1 MDLNGREVNF
11 MYNVLA
17 SMKVA
22 KLCPDGKLENI
33 EQLFGGTYDDDITN
47 TCKFVIA
54 LNEGYNAMKKS
65 QDPSYDV
72 APLTEEELMLLS
84 NADFIEIQNEA
95 LKAYNEG
102 NKRTVHTKPV
112 QTKGKKTVKAKE

>member
-17 SMKVA
+17 SMKIA

-33 EQLFGGTYDDDITN
+33 EQLFGGTYNDDITN

-54 LNEGYNAMKKS
+54 LNEGY
-65 QDPSYDV
+65 
-72 APLTEEELMLLS
+72 
-84 NADFIEIQNEA
+84 IA
-95 LKAYNEG
+95 LK
-102 NKRTVHTKPV
+102 K
-112 QTKGKKTVKAKE
+112 